1 MMQKFPKQIAYVIK
15 KFTIVC
21 RNCMLKLHAFS
32 ASFLCFKLCC
42 HLCTIKLLIQ
52 FPLPVCGHTLIC
64 SEIHILNYQ
73 HLSAGN
79 SGCCSY
85 QWSKKDYVSEV
96 WPPTGSFFIPPEDIW
111 GWRATME
118 WYWHGKKDLGKKLSQ
133 CHFAHHK
140 SDMDWPGQK
149 PGSPRWEAGD

>member
-1 MMQKFPKQIAYVIK
+1 MMMITMMMVVMMQKFPKQIAYVIK

-96 WPPTGSFFIPPEDIW
+96 WPPTGSFFIPQKIYED
-111 GWRATME
+111 GE
-118 WYWHGKKDLGKKLSQ
+118 
-133 CHFAHHK
+133 
-140 SDMDWPGQK
+140 
-149 PGSPRWEAGD
+149 PRWNDTDMGKRTWKKAVPVPLCTSQI